1 MLWNLPNTEVL
12 DVWSD
17 PCAHSSNLII
27 EVLYFILQM
36 DMYVCVNYMTA
47 LQKTINKFWFI
58 SLEVELRH

>member
-12 DVWSD
+12 DVWGV

-36 DMYVCVNYMTA
+36 YMYVCVNYMTA